1 MNQQTFLFTT
11 PAPLTVAT
19 LREIG
24 NAKKQRG
31 MALAAEA
38 RAEAVAAGQVALL
51 RALMASD
58 DGTATIDDA
67 TDDLTHRFVGG
78 GKWRGTVTSALSRRG
93 IIERIGDRKSDRPTR
108 HRGYVSLWRL
118 KDRNKA
124 RQEIERLTAWLSA
137 VEKEN
142 PQSAATDAG
151 DLNGNHKTQTD
162 KELSNEI
169 I

>member
-1 MNQQTFLFTT
+1 MIQQDLFSMAT
-11 PAPLTVAT
+11 PLNLES

-24 NAKKQRG
+24 DAKKQRG
-31 MALAAEA
+31 MALAADA

-51 RALMASD
+51 QALMAAD

-93 IIERIGDRKSDRPTR
+93 IIERIGDRRSDRPTR

-118 KDRNKA
+118 NDRNKA
-124 RQEIERLTAWLSA
+124 QREIERLTAWLSA
-137 VEKEN
+137 VEQEN
-142 PQSAATDAG
+142 PQSGATDAG
-151 DLNGNHKTQTD
+151 NDSNNLTTQN
-162 KELSNEI
+162 KELSYETI
-169 I
+169 